1 MQSRRLQMLK
11 RIVLAVVVGV
21 VVFLGCLLLGL
32 LLNALTVS
40 FAVTIG
46 AFLTQWAGVIGLL
59 AAIWHFFSGGFVI
72 KA

>member
-1 MQSRRLQMLK
+1 MLK

-46 AFLTQWAGVIGLL
+46 GFLTQWAGVIGLL
-59 AAIWHFFSGGFVI
+59 AALWHFFSGGFLI
-72 KA
+72 K